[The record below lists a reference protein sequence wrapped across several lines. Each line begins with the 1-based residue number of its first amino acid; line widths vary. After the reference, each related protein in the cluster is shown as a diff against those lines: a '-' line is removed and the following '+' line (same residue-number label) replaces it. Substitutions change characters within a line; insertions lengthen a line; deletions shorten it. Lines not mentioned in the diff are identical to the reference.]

1 MSLLVLH
8 RVEVTPGKFAQY
20 ALPPGTAADEI
31 EQAGHAMRKAE
42 LEVPRHH
49 TRHAV
54 GCIFY
59 FPKAPNEEDR
69 ARAFKMINLM
79 FPWMFLAIDNGEIW
93 QMTREQCKAYG
104 MTKRLPE
111 GM

>member
-20 ALPPGTAADEI
+20 ALPPGTAANEV
-31 EQAGHAMRKAE
+31 EQAGRDVRAAE
-42 LEVPRHH
+42 LEVPRHQVMLN
-49 TRHAV
+49 V
-54 GCIFY
+54 GGIFY
-59 FPKAPNEEDR
+59 FPKAPQPEDR

-79 FPWMFLAIDNGEIW
+79 FPWMFLAIDDGEIW
-93 QMTREQCKAYG
+93 QLTREQCKAYG

-111 GM
+111 G